1 MPGEQNL
8 SSDMMTKFEFAHIVG
23 TRAQQ
28 IDKSGLH
35 FADLSNENIGNI
47 SAMDVAIRELI

>member
-1 MPGEQNL
+1 ML
-8 SSDMMTKFEFAHIVG
+8 TKYEFAHIVG

-35 FADLSNENIGNI
+35 FADLSNEMLGSI
-47 SAMDVAIRELI
+47 SALDVAIRELL